1 MSKRVAEELSLTDK
15 EIRYNATTSSKTTIK
30 FMTDGVLLRE
40 LAGDFLLSRY
50 SAIIIDEAHERS
62 LNTDIL
68 IGVVSRVLRLR
79 AELSEEEKGRIRP
92 LKIIIMSATLRVSD
106 FTENKTLFKIPPPV
120 INVNARQF
128 PVSIHFNKR
137 TPKIDYVTE
146 AYKKVCKIH
155 TRLPHGGILVFLTGQ
170 NEISIICK
178 KLRKKFSN
186 IRASGSK
193 QYYQEQQAMNESFE
207 KSRENLT
214 AKEADIEPEELAIGD
229 DEEDEPETFESQ
241 SEDTE
246 EEGFDNGG
254 DEQEADVPLHVLP
267 LYSLLPIQAQMRVFE
282 SPPEGTRLCVIATN
296 IAETSLTIPGI
307 KYVVDCGKVKE
318 RQYDIAT
325 NVQSYRINWISK
337 ASADQRAGR
346 AGRTAPGHCY
356 RIYSSTVFHEQFE
369 QFSTPE
375 ILRMPIEGV
384 VLQMKAMNIDTVANF
399 PFPTPPDR
407 NQLRKAEKL
416 LVNLGALDENNRIT
430 ELGRT
435 MSTFPISPRFAKMLI
450 IGPQHGC
457 LPYVIA
463 IVSLLSVGDPFIK
476 DYQLED
482 LDDTAREHK
491 DDRNENENDNVKNDD
506 EDSKLQAQEL
516 SQIQKSKIAEK
527 EQRKLKRSEFFKVQ
541 KKHAGLDPTSDIL
554 KFLNVV
560 GAYEYAGGT
569 DDFCEKNFVRQKTMQ
584 EIHKLRGQITNLV
597 SSNCPNIDVYVDP
610 KMKPPSKAQ
619 LKVLR
624 QIITAGFIDQVAVRK
639 GLVDKSA
646 NAASSFSS
654 TRGVA
659 YTTMWSDEDAFI
671 HPSSVL
677 YHAEPPN
684 FVVYQELQRTTK
696 IWMKGVTAIQPNWL
710 SKLGESL
717 CTHSSN
723 TKHHKDAEMI
733 SFVIP
738 SFGPKSWE
746 LPPIKAI
753 AKLINGRW
761 VYGKA

>member
-15 EIRYNATTSSKTTIK
+15 EVSYQIRYDATTSSKTIIK

-79 AELSEEEKGRIRP
+79 AELSEEEKGKISP
-92 LKIIIMSATLRVSD
+92 LKVIIMSATLRVSD
-106 FTENKTLFKIPPPV
+106 FTENKMLFKIPLPV
-120 INVNARQF
+120 ISVNARQF

-137 TPKIDYVTE
+137 TPKIDYVAE

-186 IRASGSK
+186 IQSSSK
-193 QYYQEQQAMNESFE
+193 QYYQEQQSMNESFE

-214 AKEADIEPEELAIGD
+214 AKEAIGD
-229 DEEDEPETFESQ
+229 NEDEPETFESQ
-241 SEDTE
+241 SDDTEE
-246 EEGFDNGG
+246 EEGFDN
-254 DEQEADVPLHVLP
+254 DESEQETAAPLHVLP
-267 LYSLLPIQAQMRVFE
+267 LYSLLSIQAQMRVFE
-282 SPPEGTRLCVIATN
+282 TPPEGTRLCVIATN

-325 NVQSYRINWISK
+325 NVQSYGIDWTSK

-356 RIYSSTVFHEQFE
+356 RLYSSTVFHEQFE

-416 LVNLGALDENNRIT
+416 LEYLGALDENSRIT

-463 IVSLLSVGDPFIK
+463 LVSLLSAGDPFIK
-476 DYQLED
+476 EYQLEN
-482 LDDTAREHK
+482 LDDA
-491 DDRNENENDNVKNDD
+491 
-506 EDSKLQAQEL
+506 AP
-516 SQIQKSKIAEK
+516 EK
-527 EQRKLKRSEFFKVQ
+527 EQRKLKKREFFKVQ
-541 KKHAGLDPTSDIL
+541 QKHAGLDPTSDIF
-554 KFLNVV
+554 KSLNVV

-569 DDFCEKNFVRQKTMQ
+569 DDFCEKNFVRQK
-584 EIHKLRGQITNLV
+584 
-597 SSNCPNIDVYVDP
+597 
-610 KMKPPSKAQ
+610 

-624 QIITAGFIDQVAVRK
+624 QIITAGFIDQVAIRK

-646 NAASSFSS
+646 ASFSS

-659 YTTMWSDEDAFI
+659 YATMWSDEDAFI

-677 YHAEPPN
+677 YHGEPPN

-696 IWMKGVTAIQPNWL
+696 VWMKGVTAVQPNWL
-710 SKLGESL
+710 SKLGKSL
-717 CTHSSN
+717 CTYSKPGNLPIKHSST
-723 TKHHKDAEMI
+723 TKNHKDVEMI

-746 LPPIKAI
+746 LPPVKAI
-753 AKLINGRW
+753 ARLVNGRW
-761 VYGKA
+761 VHGKI